1 VDLVSL
7 TLGLPLAPLRGVLAV
22 ARLLQ
27 ERAEQELYS
36 PAQGRQEL
44 EEIEAARERQE
55 LPDEVTEQEEQRV
68 MNRLLRR

>member
-36 PAQGRQEL
+36 PVQVRQEL